1 MDWLVRAFI
10 KSSVTWLALGVVV
23 GIAMGVHPTWTVY
36 RTAHMHILLLGF
48 VAMMI
53 FGVAYHVIPRF
64 AGHPLHNRRA
74 ALTHWWFANTG
85 LALMVAGFLAR
96 ANAAR
101 SATAMLGVG
110 GVLSGSGAFVF
121 AYLVWRTI
129 DGPISRRREES
140 PAVQSGQPVAIGV
153 RARRQGAR

>member
-36 RTAHMHILLLGF
+36 RTAHMHIMLLGF
-48 VAMMI
+48 VGMMI

-64 AGHPLHNRRA
+64 AGHPLHHRGA
-74 ALTHWWFANTG
+74 ALAHWWLANTG
-85 LALMVAGFLAR
+85 LTAMVIGFIGR
-96 ANAAR
+96 ANAA
-101 SATAMLGVG
+101 SAATATLGVG

-129 DGPISRRREES
+129 DGPSARRREES
-140 PAVQSGQPVAIGV
+140 PAIQRDQPVAIGV